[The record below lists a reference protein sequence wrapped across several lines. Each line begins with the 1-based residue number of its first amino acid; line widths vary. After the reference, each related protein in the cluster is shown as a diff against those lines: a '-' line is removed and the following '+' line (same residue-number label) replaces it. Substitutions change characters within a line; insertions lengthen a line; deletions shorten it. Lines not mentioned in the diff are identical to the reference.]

1 MKICVVAPVSR
12 WRGGIH
18 QYSVH
23 LVNHLVKRA
32 EVEVISYTDLF
43 PRWFYPGKTTRT
55 AAELAVSAAI
65 VVHEILKY
73 YSIVSSF
80 RAAHVIAHSIRPQ
93 VVDIQWFVPQ
103 HGFVLIPLIL
113 LLKYWY
119 HSKAKIF
126 LTVHNVQPHE
136 SRLLDRFFSRL
147 AFRFSD
153 RLLVHA
159 EKLRDEAVEHF
170 GQAPRKI
177 AVIPHGICADAE
189 VGQGPAEARAQL
201 GIKEKHV
208 VLFFGYVRRYKGLGD
223 LIEAFR
229 IVAEKFDV
237 ALVVG
242 GEFFTAVEP
251 YREQLRST
259 GLAERSYLFPRY
271 ISSEEVPIFFKAA
284 DLLVQPYVKFS
295 GQSGVTQT
303 AYLHSIP
310 VIATEVGGLPELVNH
325 GETGLIVQPGNPRG
339 LALAI
344 EALLRDERKRR
355 CFGVNGKRLL
365 ETSLTWDRVTQTM
378 LKTYGQ
384 N

>member
-1 MKICVVAPVSR
+1 MKICLVAPVSH

-23 LVNHLVKRA
+23 LVNHLVKKA
-32 EVEVISYTDLF
+32 EVEVVSYKNIF
-43 PRWFYPGKTTRT
+43 PRWLYPGEVKRT
-55 AAELAVSAAI
+55 ASEIAVSGAI
-65 VVHEILKY
+65 TVHEILKY
-73 YSIVSSF
+73 HSVISSF
-80 RAAHVIAHSIRPQ
+80 RAAHVISHIIRPN

-113 LLKYWY
+113 LLRYWFR
-119 HSKAKIF
+119 SNTKIV

-136 SRLLDRFFSRL
+136 SRVFDRWLSRM

-159 EKLRDEAVEHF
+159 EKLRDEAVQHF

-189 VGQGPAEARAQL
+189 TAYGQTEARAHL
-201 GIKEKHV
+201 GIKEKYV
-208 VLFFGYVRRYKGLGD
+208 LLFFGYVRRYKGLND

-229 IVAEKFDV
+229 IIADKFDV
-237 ALVVG
+237 ALLVA
-242 GEFFTAVEP
+242 GEFFTAVDP
-251 YREQLRST
+251 YQEQLRSK
-259 GLAERSYLFPRY
+259 GLVERTYLFPRY
-271 ISSEEVPIFFKAA
+271 ISAEEVPMFFKAA
-284 DLLVQPYVKFS
+284 DLLIQPYIKFS

-303 AYLHSIP
+303 AYLHSLP
-310 VIATEVGGLPELVNH
+310 VVATDLGGLPELVIH
-325 GETGLIVQPGNPRG
+325 GKTGTIVQPANPKE

-344 EALLRDERKRR
+344 EALLVDDRKRR
-355 CFGVNGKRLL
+355 CYGLNGKKLL
-365 ETSLTWDRVTQTM
+365 DSNLAWERVIQTM
-378 LKTYGQ
+378 LTTYGE

>member
-1 MKICVVAPVSR
+1 MKICIVAPVSR

-23 LVNHLVKRA
+23 LVNHLVKSA
-32 EVEVISYTDLF
+32 EVEVISYKNIF
-43 PRWFYPGKTTRT
+43 PRWLYPGEVKNSAT
-55 AAELAVSAAI
+55 EIAVSSAI

-73 YSIVSSF
+73 YSVVSSF
-80 RAAHVIAHSIRPQ
+80 KAAHIIAHSIRPQ
-93 VVDIQWFVPQ
+93 VMDIQWFVPQ

-113 LLKYWY
+113 FLKYWFR
-119 HSKAKIF
+119 SKAKVF

-136 SRLLDRFFSRL
+136 SRLLDRFLSRL

-189 VGQGPAEARAQL
+189 LGYGPAEARAHL
-201 GIKEKHV
+201 GIKEKQV
-208 VLFFGYVRRYKGLGD
+208 LLFFGYVRPYKGLGD

-237 ALVVG
+237 ALAIG

-251 YREQLRST
+251 YQEQLRST
-259 GLAERSYLFPRY
+259 GLEHRTYLFPRY

-284 DLLVQPYVKFS
+284 DLLVQPYIKFS

-303 AYLHSIP
+303 AYLHSLP
-310 VIATEVGGLPELVNH
+310 VIATDVGGLPELVIH
-325 GETGLIVQPGNPRG
+325 GETGILVQPGNPKE

-355 CFGVNGKRLL
+355 CLGLNGKKLL
-365 ETSLTWDRVTQTM
+365 DTNLTWDRVTQTM
-378 LKTYGQ
+378 LKIYGES
-384 N
+384 